1 MDRPGEA
8 GLAAREPVSD
18 IDDQIL
24 AMWRALRS
32 NPSLDPRWAMQG
44 NGSRF
49 GSQSSWDEFTQ
60 WQWVT
65 ARPQVHGF
73 PF

>member
-1 MDRPGEA
+1 MARPGRA
-8 GLAAREPVSD
+8 GHRGQGRRRGGRVANDTEYGLVAA
-18 IDDQIL
+18 IQT
-24 AMWRALRS
+24 
-32 NPSLDPRWAMQG
+32 
-44 NGSRF
+44 GSRF

-65 ARPQVHGF
+65 SRPTAPGF